1 MLCEGIQPT
10 TRIICIYKDL
20 QKSFFLTL
28 QRKVVVSESQLQ
40 TELASMQARMMQFG
54 RFYAS
59 ITRIENRQLVISQ
72 GTRKH
77 R

>member
-1 MLCEGIQPT
+1 
-10 TRIICIYKDL
+10 
-20 QKSFFLTL
+20 
-28 QRKVVVSESQLQ
+28 VVVSESQLQ